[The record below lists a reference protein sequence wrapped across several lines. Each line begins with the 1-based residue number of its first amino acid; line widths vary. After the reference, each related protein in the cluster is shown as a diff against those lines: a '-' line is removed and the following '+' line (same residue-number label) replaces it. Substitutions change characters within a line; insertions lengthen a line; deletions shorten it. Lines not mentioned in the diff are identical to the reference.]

1 MNLKDKFNKKKITLE
16 EIEKIYKI
24 CTYSDLYKLILKLI
38 ESNEIEAIKSSG
50 GNGKKP
56 ALYKRYK
63 IVQQEEDNSIYME
76 ELDYKISS
84 KFDIRYYKKNIEKYK
99 EHREY
104 ILALNSFIK
113 NNEDLLKIPLSMNE
127 RSFQIWGREKF
138 LQKEEG
144 KSILKNL
151 GMHLDF
157 LNYYDTSE
165 PLAYYS
171 KSKNSPQNILILENK
186 DTYYTM
192 RKYLI
197 NSNNNILGVE
207 IDTVMY
213 GAGKG
218 IIKAFKDYDISVEE
232 YLSNNENRIYYFG
245 DLDYEGIIIYE
256 NFYDKYKEKYYI
268 KPFIEGYKKM
278 IDKIININSLPKTKE
293 GQNRNISNCFL
304 KEFSVDYRVRIEEIL
319 KSDLYIP
326 QEVINIIDL
335 QMEEK

>member
-1 MNLKDKFNKKKITLE
+1 MKLKDKFNKRKITID
-16 EIEKIYKI
+16 EIEKAYKTNNYI
-24 CTYSDLYKLILKLI
+24 ELYDLVSRLI
-38 ESNEIEAIKSSG
+38 ENNEIEAIKSSG

-56 ALYKRYK
+56 AMFKRYR
-63 IVQQEEDNSIYME
+63 ITEETEDTSFYLD
-76 ELDYKISS
+76 ELHYKISS
-84 KFDIRYYKKNIEKYK
+84 KFDISYYKKNIDRYK
-99 EHREY
+99 DHREY
-104 ILALNSFIK
+104 ILALDLFIK
-113 NNEDLLKIPLSMNE
+113 EKENLLKTPISMNE

-144 KSILKNL
+144 KVVLKNVGL
-151 GMHLDF
+151 KPEY

-171 KSKNSPQNILILENK
+171 KNKKSPQNILILENK

-197 NSNNNILGVE
+197 DSTKMIFGKE
-207 IDTVMY
+207 IDTVIY

-218 IIKAFKDYDISVEE
+218 IIKAFKDYNISVEE
-232 YLSNNENRIYYFG
+232 YLSNKENRIFYFG

-256 NFYDKYKEKYYI
+256 GFYDAYKDQYDI

-278 IDKIININSLPKTKE
+278 IDKIINVSSLPKTKD
-293 GQNRNISNCFL
+293 GQNRNINEYFL
-304 KEFSVDYRVRIEEIL
+304 KEFSPEYRQKIKDIL
-319 KSDLYIP
+319 KKDLYIP

-335 QMEEK
+335 QMEER